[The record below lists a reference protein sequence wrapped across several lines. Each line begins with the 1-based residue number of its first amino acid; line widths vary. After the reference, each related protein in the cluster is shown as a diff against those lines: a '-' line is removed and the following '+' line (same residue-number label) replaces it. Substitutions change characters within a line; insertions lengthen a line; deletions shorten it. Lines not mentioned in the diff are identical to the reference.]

1 MRRLFCLGPRL
12 SSLPGG
18 LAPLSLA
25 ALLACERGP
34 APAPALD
41 AAPSVSATAASP
53 PGPPPATGSAVP
65 PAAPRVLER
74 QFCTPEL
81 APPSEAERDE
91 RPPPPFERCL
101 AIDREASPFPVFD
114 EKLTRARRATE
125 PHVCCYTRVGNR

>member
-1 MRRLFCLGPRL
+1 MRRLPCRGPRL
-12 SSLPGG
+12 SSLLGG
-18 LAPLSLA
+18 PAPLLLA

-53 PGPPPATGSAVP
+53 PATGSAVP

-74 QFCTPEL
+74 QFCTPQL
-81 APPSEAERDE
+81 APPSEAERDG
-91 RPPPPFERCL
+91 RAPPPFERCL
-101 AIDREASPFPVFD
+101 DIDRAASPFPVFD

-125 PHVCCYTRVGNR
+125 PDVCCYTRVGNR